1 MKTKLGLSNY
11 LTASIFYFF
20 LLLTLHYF
28 NSGIFALPALVLGAY
43 VLYKE
48 EDLWLR
54 ASVIKGIL
62 LVVFV
67 CFICLCINYVDDL
80 LSFINF
86 FINIADPLAVLDDG
100 LGIMNWLKDIIYVIE
115 KIIFMLLAL
124 FALGGKTVKLPVI
137 DKLIAKHIQ

>member
-20 LLLTLHYF
+20 LLLTLFF

-124 FALGGKTVKLPVI
+124 FPLGGKTVKFPVI

>member
-20 LLLTLHYF
+20 LLLTLFF

-124 FALGGKTVKLPVI
+124 FALGGKTLKLPVI

>member
-20 LLLTLHYF
+20 LLLTLFF
-28 NSGIFALPALVLGAY
+28 NSGIFAWPALVLGAY

>member
-1 MKTKLGLSNY
+1 M
-11 LTASIFYFF
+11 
-20 LLLTLHYF
+20 
-28 NSGIFALPALVLGAY
+28 PALVLGAY